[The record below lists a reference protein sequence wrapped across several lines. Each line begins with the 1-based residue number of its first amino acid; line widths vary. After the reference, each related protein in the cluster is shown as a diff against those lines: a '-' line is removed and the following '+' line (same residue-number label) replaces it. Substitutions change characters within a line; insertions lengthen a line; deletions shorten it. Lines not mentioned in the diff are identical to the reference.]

1 MPAAA
6 EHFAAQVVQV
16 RFVVVVPSDDTYWPA
31 LQVVLLA
38 QAVAGL
44 ASWSQVPAAQLVHA
58 EAPAAL

>member
-16 RFVVVVPSDDTYWPA
+16 RFIVVVPSDDTYWPA

-44 ASWSQVPAAQLVHA
+44 ASWSQLPVAHAIAAAVPPAQ
-58 EAPAAL
+58 